1 LAESANSDLNNSQV
15 ITKNQDIGGLDAT
28 VTVDHRVF
36 SGDGLQDIA
45 NDFEDT
51 IDHAEEIGV
60 SAQQVATL
68 DSVGI
73 EDFAGLVN
81 DKAEIRTGVA
91 QIHDQENK
99 EGDNELRDVIND
111 SEASAEETQ
120 DALSALAQA
129 LTGDES
135 QQVDLYSEGEN
146 GTENLK
152 GFYDDA
158 DGQIALNTQQTDMT
172 DVSDKVE
179 VVGHESYHAKLDQE
193 DSGFSEADREALAHD
208 AGERTSEHW
217 NKENSRDGITT
228 SAGSNADW
236 NKNNQNSNTISFGN
250 ASVDGKTADEVEP
263 LLPEFVEDARAAV
276 LDHQEESQQASEALK
291 GDGLGTALSIAAAP
305 GDMVIDIADAALT
318 VVDKTTDLIGAT
330 GALGEDLQQ
339 EAVGNINND
348 IAALENAYENK
359 EEIANAILEDLKA
372 FPEKL
377 ADADPAAIRSLIAVV
392 GEAAIPAGVLAN
404 VNKVDMPDAPNV
416 DIADDNQLDTNSDG
430 DFYDNIDLAGSE
442 GSTPIID
449 YNKLRDQTGIDAG
462 ELENVVLAGNGNRPD
477 PSEYLSSEYIEDHLS
492 TFDEGAVRFTSRE
505 KVEEYGTA
513 GTDQAFVI
521 PKAEFDKVVKESNGD
536 LRAVESKLGLSN
548 GYLGDSDTMAVLI
561 KKEDMVDLRVA
572 SGNETGANQFWI
584 PGGKTSGGVPEAILD
599 LSEAPFEEIEYK

>member
-1 LAESANSDLNNSQV
+1 VNITADSTTITGATVASATRDENGVLTDNGNLNLATDELVINNLEDKNHSESEGFNVSASSGSTTVGLTSNGHKTEQDTLATLGGGNITKKDGSEHEEGLAESANSDLNNSQV

-193 DSGFSEADREALAHD
+193 DS
-208 AGERTSEHW
+208 
-217 NKENSRDGITT
+217 
-228 SAGSNADW
+228 
-236 NKNNQNSNTISFGN
+236 
-250 ASVDGKTADEVEP
+250 
-263 LLPEFVEDARAAV
+263 
-276 LDHQEESQQASEALK
+276 
-291 GDGLGTALSIAAAP
+291 
-305 GDMVIDIADAALT
+305 
-318 VVDKTTDLIGAT
+318 
-330 GALGEDLQQ
+330 
-339 EAVGNINND
+339 
-348 IAALENAYENK
+348 
-359 EEIANAILEDLKA
+359 
-372 FPEKL
+372 
-377 ADADPAAIRSLIAVV
+377 
-392 GEAAIPAGVLAN
+392 
-404 VNKVDMPDAPNV
+404 
-416 DIADDNQLDTNSDG
+416 
-430 DFYDNIDLAGSE
+430 
-442 GSTPIID
+442 
-449 YNKLRDQTGIDAG
+449 
-462 ELENVVLAGNGNRPD
+462 
-477 PSEYLSSEYIEDHLS
+477 
-492 TFDEGAVRFTSRE
+492 
-505 KVEEYGTA
+505 
-513 GTDQAFVI
+513 
-521 PKAEFDKVVKESNGD
+521 
-536 LRAVESKLGLSN
+536 
-548 GYLGDSDTMAVLI
+548 
-561 KKEDMVDLRVA
+561 
-572 SGNETGANQFWI
+572 
-584 PGGKTSGGVPEAILD
+584 
-599 LSEAPFEEIEYK
+599 